1 MSLEK
6 NARNRLFLFGIY
18 CLILCTTLFIYGC
31 DTKPQAE
38 KPAAE
43 NATKRVPFDQLF
55 EVNGN
60 NVKPKTIIRYNG
72 TTFTPESPFE
82 IQVMSIN
89 SEPFAQLIG
98 RDAEV
103 KNEGGVT
110 TVIKFH

>member
-6 NARNRLFLFGIY
+6 VVRNILFILGIY
-18 CLILCTTLFIYGC
+18 CLIFCTTLFNYGC
-31 DTKPQAE
+31 DTKPKTE

-60 NVKPKTIIRYNG
+60 NVKPKAIIRYNG
-72 TTFTPESPFE
+72 TTFAPDSPFE
-82 IQVMSIN
+82 IQVMSIS

-110 TVIKFH
+110 TVIKFY